1 MKKIINKIKKYFEK
15 RYMEKLKKDLIKED
29 PFIYK

>member
-1 MKKIINKIKKYFEK
+1 MKKIFDKIQKYFEK
-15 RYMEKLKKDLIKED
+15 RYMEKLKKDITKED